1 MSYSL
6 GIDNWCVH
14 LRYRRNDGILL
25 ILAKFHFTRVC
36 NNFTF
41 YTVDNENLIE
51 HTISA
56 FTVNSKLNCK
66 TELEDM
72 QNLMIDTLVEVNNYL
87 RRLKS
92 DQIIFNGQN

>member
-6 GIDNWCVH
+6 GVDDWCVH

-25 ILAKFHFTRVC
+25 IIAKFHFTRIC

-41 YTVDNENLIE
+41 YTLEDENLVE
-51 HTISA
+51 RTISA
-56 FTVNSKLNCK
+56 FAVGNKLNCK
-66 TELEDM
+66 TEMSEM
-72 QNLMIDTLVEVNNYL
+72 QNLMIDTLVEVNKYL
-87 RRLKS
+87 RKLGS

>member
-6 GIDNWCVH
+6 GVDDWCVH

-25 ILAKFHFTRVC
+25 IVAKFHFSRIC

-41 YTVDNENLIE
+41 YTLEDENLVE
-51 HTISA
+51 RTISA
-56 FTVNSKLNCK
+56 FAVGSKLNCK
-66 TELEDM
+66 TEMSEM
-72 QNLMIDTLVEVNNYL
+72 QNLMIDTLVEVNKYL
-87 RRLKS
+87 RKLGS